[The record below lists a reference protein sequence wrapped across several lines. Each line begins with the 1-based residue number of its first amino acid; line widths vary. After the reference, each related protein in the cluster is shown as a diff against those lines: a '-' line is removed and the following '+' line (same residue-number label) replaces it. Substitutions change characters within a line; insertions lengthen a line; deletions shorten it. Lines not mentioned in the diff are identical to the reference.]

1 MNVSDVPV
9 ESFILV
15 FSYSCARYLYEF
27 LYGWLISAYN
37 RADSFLTEHQSMAEY
52 LKSKGKAANATNKK
66 GGQSGNG
73 KNKKKKERSATARP
87 YAKEIAYCQA
97 VQSMCGGYY
106 KVKDGQLT
114 VHRPRFFLFAQHCKS
129 TRMPYKE

>member
-1 MNVSDVPV
+1 
-9 ESFILV
+9 
-15 FSYSCARYLYEF
+15 
-27 LYGWLISAYN
+27 
-37 RADSFLTEHQSMAEY
+37 MAEY

-129 TRMPYKE
+129 TRMPCKEWHNSCTYP